1 MSERTYPVKVPKT
14 EPELTNYMALM
25 ERDIREAV
33 SRAMARFLEND
44 LRLCA
49 FEGNLKGGTTIP
61 AKWRT
66 V

>member
-1 MSERTYPVKVPKT
+1 MTFEEQAKFMITF
-14 EPELTNYMALM
+14 EN
-25 ERDIREAV
+25 DIREAV
-33 SRAMARFLEND
+33 SRAMMELLHNE

>member
-1 MSERTYPVKVPKT
+1 MSGRVHMYPEQVKFMVV
-14 EPELTNYMALM
+14 M
-25 ERDIREAV
+25 ENDIRDAV
-33 SRAMARFLEND
+33 SRAMRRFLENE

>member
-1 MSERTYPVKVPKT
+1 MSESKGQDM
-14 EPELTNYMALM
+14 YMAVFEADL
-25 ERDIREAV
+25 REAL
-33 SRAMARFLEND
+33 SRAMMRFLANE

-61 AKWRT
+61 AKWRS